1 MATAP
6 AYNGAMSSTRL
17 LNFLRPFALLA
28 CALPLAALWW
38 AGLHEQLG
46 SNPVE
51 TLISQTGEWS
61 LRLLLATLAVTPLR
75 KMLGLPAL
83 ARWRR
88 FLGVWSLVYA
98 LLHFA
103 AYAWFEMA
111 LNLGEILRDVMTRPV
126 ITVGLLALAFM
137 LPLGATSFNQAIRQ
151 LGAAK
156 WQRLHRLVYLVAIL
170 SVLHF
175 FLKHAGKNDFAE
187 ISVYAALLLALLGW
201 RVHDKWRRGDFKGF
215 FSASTHSCGH
225 QPRHPMGADIKPI
238 VFHRKKP

>member
-1 MATAP
+1 MA
-6 AYNGAMSSTRL
+6 AYNGAMIATRL
-17 LNFLRPFALLA
+17 LNLLRPLALLA
-28 CALPLAALWW
+28 CALPLIGLFW
-38 AGLHEQLG
+38 AGQHDQLG

-51 TLISQTGEWS
+51 RLISETGEWS

-88 FLGVWSLVYA
+88 MLGVWSLVYA

-103 AYAWFEMA
+103 AYAWLEMA
-111 LNLGEILRDVMTRPV
+111 LDLGEILRDVMTRPV
-126 ITVGLLALAFM
+126 ITVGLLALVFM
-137 LPLGATSFNQAIRQ
+137 LPLGATSFNQAIRY

-175 FLKHAGKNDFAE
+175 FLKKAGKNDFAE
-187 ISVYAALLLALLGW
+187 VSVYAALLLALLGW
-201 RVHDKWRRGDFKGF
+201 RLHDKWRKGDFKGF

-225 QPRHPMGADIKPI
+225 QPHQPQHPMGADIKPI
-238 VFHRKKP
+238 IFHRKKP

>member
-1 MATAP
+1 MTAVA
-6 AYNGAMSSTRL
+6 AYNRSMSSTRL
-17 LNFLRPFALLA
+17 LNFLRPLALLA
-28 CALPLAALWW
+28 CALPLVALLW
-38 AGLHEQLG
+38 AGQHERLG

-51 TLISQTGEWS
+51 TLINQTGEWS

-103 AYAWFEMA
+103 AYAWLEMA
-111 LNLGEILRDVMTRPV
+111 LDLGEILRDVMTRPV
-126 ITVGLLALAFM
+126 IAVGLLALVFM
-137 LPLGATSFNQAIRQ
+137 LPLGATSFNQAIRH

-175 FLKHAGKNDFAE
+175 FLKKAGKNDFAE
-187 ISVYAALLLALLGW
+187 VSVHAALLLALLGW

-215 FSASTHSCGH
+215 FSATPHSCSH
-225 QPRHPMGADIKPI
+225 PPRHPMGADIQPI
-238 VFHRKKP
+238 IFHRKKP